1 MHFDSNHPSQHEGKI
16 QTKLIGRHRSEP
28 PVLLQVLLNI
38 QSINGDAGVHGL
50 IVQLPLDAHRP
61 MDSGRVTDA
70 VAPHKDVDG
79 WVVEAGPF

>member
-1 MHFDSNHPSQHEGKI
+1 MVYIPYY
-16 QTKLIGRHRSEP
+16 

-50 IVQLPLDAHRP
+50 IVQLPLDADRP

-79 WVVEAGPF
+79 WVLEAGPRGPGTAPFRPPPF